1 VTVWRL
7 PLRHSRKAARYL
19 LEYGA
24 SSCSSPTWLRFSTL
38 AAATEL
44 VQVNSLPDALVFAAA
59 LPRLLGARVLLD
71 LQECMPEFFAT
82 KFGGDLTHP
91 AVRAIARVE
100 RASIRFAHLVIMP
113 TSQMRDA
120 FVARGA
126 DPAKITVVMD
136 GADQDGFHPV
146 RTTTG
151 GRSLTLI
158 THGTVEAHYGIDTV
172 IEAVA
177 LLRDEIPELRL
188 EIYGDGSDLPR
199 LRQVAAERQVA
210 GPFQRRVRT
219 DRGTRRGESRGPTSE
234 WWPCGATPSGTSP
247 FPARCSTSSPW
258 ASRCCHPAP
267 ARLSR
272 PSTRRASRGSNRAT
286 RPTSPR

>member
-1 VTVWRL
+1 
-7 PLRHSRKAARYL
+7 
-19 LEYGA
+19 
-24 SSCSSPTWLRFSTL
+24 
-38 AAATEL
+38 
-44 VQVNSLPDALVFAAA
+44 
-59 LPRLLGARVLLD
+59 
-71 LQECMPEFFAT
+71 
-82 KFGGDLTHP
+82 
-91 AVRAIARVE
+91 
-100 RASIRFAHLVIMP
+100 
-113 TSQMRDA
+113 
-120 FVARGA
+120 
-126 DPAKITVVMD
+126 
-136 GADQDGFHPV
+136 
-146 RTTTG
+146 
-151 GRSLTLI
+151 
-158 THGTVEAHYGIDTV
+158 V

-234 WWPCGATPSGTSP
+234 WWPCGATPSATSP

-272 PSTRRASRGSNRAT
+272 RFPRLSRAVRVEQRSRPRTGPASAARRPAPPGAT
-286 RPTSPR
+286 RHPGGRRRRSVSLDAPAGPLPEHRGGPARRGRSGSQRVPSVPSPADDGKPYRGRSEALGTPISLC